1 MSNILYIVEGKAEYG
16 FIKKMWGF
24 FDDKRIHHVYQY
36 NTNIHTLINHL
47 FENNDLDSDIDII
60 KLLKTEEKDS
70 VKKEILEKKY
80 SDIFIIFDL
89 EPHDNKID
97 PVKIRKLLD
106 HYSDSTD
113 EGKLLINY
121 PMLESYRDIKSMDDL
136 EFKERSVTLEEC
148 SKYKEIVGNRC
159 MNILKN
165 YSKCDF
171 NTFINITK
179 MHLMKANFII
189 DGEYI
194 IPSENKYFN
203 WNNTEL
209 FDIQINS
216 LLTTGTIKVVNTSIL
231 SSVDYR
237 PSLFFNNAK

>member
-1 MSNILYIVEGKAEYG
+1 
-16 FIKKMWGF
+16 
-24 FDDKRIHHVYQY
+24 
-36 NTNIHTLINHL
+36 
-47 FENNDLDSDIDII
+47 
-60 KLLKTEEKDS
+60 
-70 VKKEILEKKY
+70 
-80 SDIFIIFDL
+80 
-89 EPHDNKID
+89 
-97 PVKIRKLLD
+97 
-106 HYSDSTD
+106 
-113 EGKLLINY
+113 
-121 PMLESYRDIKSMDDL
+121 
-136 EFKERSVTLEEC
+136 
-148 SKYKEIVGNRC
+148 

-209 FDIQINS
+209 FDIQINN

-237 PSLFFNNAK
+237 PSLFFNNTK